1 MSASRKSIKRNILGP
16 RIRERRR
23 ELGVTQADVA
33 RQVEISASYLNLIE
47 HNKRDI
53 GGALLRKVAEALDL
67 PLDQLDGVADRRLLE
82 TLEEIAQNPELR
94 ALGVEGKRIGELIGR
109 FPGWAR
115 GIVALSRSEHQA
127 THVAQVLGDRLNHDP
142 FLGETVH
149 KMLTRIASLYSASEI
164 VDQHPDLEQDRRQRF
179 YAIIH
184 EESHHLSEL
193 GDALASYFDNAA
205 WARRRLTPQ
214 DEVDEL
220 FDSRDNHFAEIEV
233 RTGQLHALLPE
244 GNTTGRIAASQAL
257 VENRLDR
264 ILRQIVSEDS
274 RLETEMARA
283 RTYKTLFRYA
293 VAAVVVPMDAFKQR
307 AEILQYDIER
317 LAQDFGVDFE
327 LICERLSALPVDDDN
342 PRFGY
347 YQANASGNIIRS
359 RNLPGLA
366 VPRYG
371 SACPLWILYRAQQVP
386 HTVLRQQVQLPS
398 GESFVLVA
406 RATST
411 GAAGFGEARHYITDM
426 CVISDTHARQTV
438 YAPDRT
444 TAIEPVG
451 LSCRTCPRRSC
462 KHRVIDP
469 LTG

>member
-1 MSASRKSIKRNILGP
+1 MAASRKSMKRNILGP

-23 ELGVTQADVA
+23 ELGVTQADMA

-53 GGALLRKVAEALDL
+53 GGALLRKVAEALEL
-67 PLDQLDGVADRRLLE
+67 PLDQLDGAADRRLLE
-82 TLEEIAQNPELR
+82 TLEEIAQNPDLR
-94 ALGVEGKRIGELIGR
+94 ALGVEDKRIGELIGR

-164 VDQHPDLEQDRRQRF
+164 VGEHPDIEKDRRERF
-179 YAIIH
+179 YAIIN
-184 EESHHLSEL
+184 EESRHLSEL

-220 FDSRDNHFAEIEV
+220 FDNRHNHFAEIEA

-244 GNTTGRIAASQAL
+244 GTMTGRIAAARAL
-257 VENRLDR
+257 VESRLDR
-264 ILRQIVSEDS
+264 ILRQIVTQES

-283 RTYKTLFRYA
+283 RTYKTLYRYA

-307 AEILQYDIER
+307 AEILKFDIER
-317 LAQDFGVDFE
+317 LADEFGVDFE
-327 LICERLSALPVDDDN
+327 MICERLSALPVEDDG

-371 SACPLWILYRAQQVP
+371 SSCPLWILYRAQQAP
-386 HTVLRQQVQLPS
+386 HSVLRQHVQMPS

-406 RATST
+406 RASST
-411 GAAGFGEARHYITDM
+411 GTVGFGEARHYLTDM
-426 CVISDTHARQTV
+426 CVIGETDAQQTV
-438 YAPDRT
+438 YASDRN